1 MKISMHQNLNERVVD
16 LDPQETAE
24 WMEALDQVIDEA
36 GPDRAAYL
44 LQRLS
49 ERAHANGAD
58 LPVQLNTPY
67 VNTLRPEEE
76 VPYPG
81 DRAMERRIKSLIRW
95 NAMAMV
101 VRQNKYDPGIGGH
114 ISTYASLATLLEVG
128 FNHFFHAR
136 YGDQPG
142 DLIYFQGHASP
153 GVYGRAFVEGRL
165 SEEHLKNFRHELRDK
180 PGLPSYPHPWLMR
193 DFWSFPTV
201 SMGLGPIN
209 AIYQARFMRYLENRK
224 LIEPTPRH
232 IWAYLGDG
240 EMDEPESM
248 GSLTL
253 ASREKLDNLI
263 FVINCNLQRLDGPVR
278 GNGKVIQ
285 ELEAAFRGAGWNVI
299 KVIWGE
305 DWDALLARD
314 TTGLL
319 QKRMG
324 EVVDGEFQSYIS
336 KDGAFIRK
344 NFFGKYPELID
355 LVSHL
360 SDDDLMRLRRGGH
373 DPKKVYNAYKAAV
386 EHRGAPTLILAHTIK
401 GYGLG
406 EAGEGRNISHQ
417 QKKLNENEIAHFK
430 SRFEIPIP
438 DEAARNAAFYR
449 PPQDSPEMAYLQERR
464 RVLGGYLPTRTVPP
478 STIEAPPLDYLKES
492 LEGSGGREVSSTMA
506 FVRIL
511 TLLMKHPRLGKR
523 VVPIIPDEARTFG
536 MESLFRQFGIYAS
549 QGQLYKPH
557 DAEMFLYYKESK
569 DGQIL
574 EEGITEAGSMASF
587 TAAGTAYANYGME
600 MIPFFIYYSMFG
612 FQRVGDLIWAF
623 ADARGK
629 GFLCGGTAGRTTLSG
644 EGLQHQDGHSPVLA
658 STVPTCVT
666 YDPAYAYEIAIIV
679 QDGIR
684 RMYQNQEDRF
694 YYLTLYNENYPMP
707 AMPEGLDPEAVL
719 RGLYRYRVSEKGK
732 AVVQL
737 FGSGP
742 ILNEALRAQAILA
755 EKHDIAA
762 DVWSVTSYNELRR
775 DALEA
780 ERWNRLHPSEPA
792 RTPHVVGALE
802 GADGPVIAASDYMKV
817 MADQLAPWLPGR
829 LESLGTDGFGRSDN
843 REELRRHFEINAESI
858 AAAALSRLAREGKF
872 DAKRAQA
879 AFAELRVDTEKSD
892 PARA

>member
-1 MKISMHQNLNERVVD
+1 LESLE
-16 LDPQETAE
+16 
-24 WMEALDQVIDEA
+24 QVIDQA

-44 LQRLS
+44 LEQLT
-49 ERAHANGAD
+49 ERARTEGAD
-58 LPVQLNTPY
+58 LPIHLNTPY
-67 VNTLRPEEE
+67 VNTIRPEDE
-76 VPYPG
+76 VAYPG
-81 DRAMERRIKSLIRW
+81 DRAMERRIKSLVRW

-101 VRQNKYDPGIGGH
+101 VRQNKYDAGIGGH

-128 FNHFFHAR
+128 FNHFFHAS
-136 YGDQPG
+136 YDGQPG
-142 DLIYFQGHASP
+142 DLVYFQGHASP
-153 GVYGRAFVEGRL
+153 GVYARAFLEGRL
-165 SEEHLKNFRHELRDK
+165 SEEHLKNFRHELREH
-180 PGLPSYPHPWLMR
+180 PGLSSYPHPWLMP

-209 AIYQARFMRYLENRK
+209 SIYQARFMRYLENRG
-224 LIEPTPRH
+224 LIPPTPRK
-232 IWAYLGDG
+232 IWGFLGDG

-299 KVIWGE
+299 KLIWGE

-324 EVVDGEFQSYIS
+324 EAVDGEYQTYIT
-336 KDGAFIRK
+336 KDGAYIRK
-344 NFFGKYPELID
+344 NFFGKYPELLD
-355 LVSHL
+355 LVAHL
-360 SDDDLMRLRRGGH
+360 SDDELMKLRRGGH
-373 DPKKVYNAYKAAV
+373 DPRKVYNAYKTAV
-386 EHRGAPTLILAHTIK
+386 ETKDRPTVILAHTIK

-406 EAGEGRNISHQ
+406 EAGEGRNITHQ
-417 QKKLNENEIAHFK
+417 QKKLNEQELEHFR
-430 SRFEIPIP
+430 SRFEIHIP
-438 DEAARNAAFYR
+438 EEAARHAEFYR
-449 PPQDSPEMAYLQERR
+449 PPSDSPEMAYLHEQRR
-464 RVLGGYLPTRTVPP
+464 RLGGYMP
-478 STIEAPPLDYLKES
+478 SRSAAAGKIEAPPLDYVKES
-492 LEGSGGREVSSTMA
+492 LEGSSGREVSSTMA
-506 FVRIL
+506 FVRVL
-511 TLLMKHPRLGKR
+511 TLLMKHPQIGHR

-587 TAAGTAYANYGME
+587 TAAGTAYVNYRAA

-623 ADARGK
+623 GDSRGK
-629 GFLCGGTAGRTTLSG
+629 GFLCGGTAGRTTLAG
-644 EGLQHQDGHSPVLA
+644 EGLQHQDGQSILL
-658 STVPTCVT
+658 SSILPTCTT

-679 QDGIR
+679 QDGVR
-684 RMYQNQEDRF
+684 RMYQEQEDRF

-707 AMPEGLDPEAVL
+707 PMPQGLDPQGVL
-719 RGLYRYRVSEKGK
+719 KGIYRYQAAENGGAK
-732 AVVQL
+732 VQL

-742 ILNEALRAQAILA
+742 ILNEALRAQQILS
-755 EKHDIAA
+755 EKYGVAA

-775 DALEA
+775 EALGVD
-780 ERWNRLHPSEPA
+780 RWNRLHPDEPA
-792 RTPHVVGALE
+792 RTPYIVAALE
-802 GADGPVIAASDYMKV
+802 GAVGPVVAATDYMKV
-817 MADQLAPWLPGR
+817 VADQIAPWLPGR
-829 LESLGTDGFGRSDN
+829 MVTLGTDGYGRSDN
-843 REELRRHFEINAESI
+843 REHLRKHFEIGAESI
-858 AAAALSRLAREGKF
+858 AAAALSRLARDGQF
-872 DAKRAQA
+872 DAGKARA
-879 AFAELRVDTEKSD
+879 AFAELGCDTEKMD